1 MDLVLGNLHEKIGAH
16 SSSSLVIIA
25 AQTEIC
31 QKMAF
36 FLLFFWQFLRIFH
49 TFQYPSPIG
58 LWNQIIIVQGNRFL
72 WWFWWFW
79 VYFKNLFN
87 FLENCKIMIFNF
99 FLMCYN
105 SQIKGPSLMV
115 FFCQLVNGLGESDA
129 KFQTKVMNNKV
140 FTAKKT
146 IFSVF

>member
-1 MDLVLGNLHEKIGAH
+1 M
-16 SSSSLVIIA
+16 
-25 AQTEIC
+25 
-31 QKMAF
+31 
-36 FLLFFWQFLRIFH
+36 
-49 TFQYPSPIG
+49 
-58 LWNQIIIVQGNRFL
+58 
-72 WWFWWFW
+72 
-79 VYFKNLFN
+79 FN

-140 FTAKKT
+140 FTAKKP